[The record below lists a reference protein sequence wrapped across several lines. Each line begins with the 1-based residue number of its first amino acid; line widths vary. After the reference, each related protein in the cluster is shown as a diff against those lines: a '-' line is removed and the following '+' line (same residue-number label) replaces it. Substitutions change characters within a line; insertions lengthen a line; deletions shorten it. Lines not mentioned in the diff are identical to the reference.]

1 MKFAY
6 KDLPLDQV
14 HGCETT
20 AVSTSNQQ
28 RELLRRETKITCVFL
43 QGKPQPEVHE
53 LRGLYSQKII

>member
-43 QGKPQPEVHE
+43 QGKTA
-53 LRGLYSQKII
+53 RGP